1 MVKIVEGGPQGRLLV
16 EGYGGGGFELG
27 GIRHRGSILVLQDR
41 VLAWP
46 VNIASEIDGGALQPI
61 LKAAG
66 SLEVLLIGSG
76 DRGLALGP
84 DLRQVLRDHGLG
96 VDVMA
101 TPAACRTFNVLVMEQ
116 RAVAAALIAVE

>member
-27 GIRHRGSILVLQDR
+27 GIRHCGSILVLQDR

-46 VNIASEIDGGALQPI
+46 VNIASEIDEAALQPI
-61 LKAAG
+61 LEAAG
-66 SLEVLLIGSG
+66 NLEVLLIGSG

-84 DLRQVLRDHGLG
+84 DLRRVLRDHGLG

>member
-27 GIRHRGSILVLQDR
+27 GVRHRGSILVLQDR
-41 VLAWP
+41 VLAWS
-46 VNIASEIDGGALQPI
+46 VNIASEIDEAALHPV
-61 LKAAG
+61 LEAA
-66 SLEVLLIGSG
+66 STLEVLLIGSG
-76 DRGLALGP
+76 GRGIALGP

-101 TPAACRTFNVLVMEQ
+101 TPAACRTFNILVMEQ
-116 RAVAAALIAVE
+116 RAFAAALIAVE

>member
-27 GIRHRGSILVLQDR
+27 GVRHRGSILVLQDR

-46 VNIASEIDGGALQPI
+46 VNIASEIDEAALHPV
-61 LKAAG
+61 LEAA
-66 SLEVLLIGSG
+66 STLEVLLIGSG
-76 DRGLALGP
+76 GRGIALGP

-101 TPAACRTFNVLVMEQ
+101 TPAACRTFNILVMEQ
-116 RAVAAALIAVE
+116 RAFAAALIAVE